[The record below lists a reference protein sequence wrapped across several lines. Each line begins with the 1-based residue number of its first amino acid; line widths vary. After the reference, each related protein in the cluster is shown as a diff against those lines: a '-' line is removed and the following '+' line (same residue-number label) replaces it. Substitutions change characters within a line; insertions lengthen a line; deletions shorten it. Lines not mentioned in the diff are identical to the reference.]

1 MLVVM
6 RVAVE
11 MIMMLRK
18 VLVHN
23 MSLGLHCL
31 RVDLLCLLLRGLIL
45 VLHSWLLHMLV
56 HIIVGLIFKMLLLL
70 LLRLM
75 LRMLHRLLLN
85 TRWVKCSL
93 LLHMTWL
100 LESVWL
106 RWESIGGAG
115 DNWICL
121 DYNGTA
127 STIVW
132 LCVS

>member
-1 MLVVM
+1 MVM
-6 RVAVE
+6 RVAIE

-31 RVDLLCLLLRGLIL
+31 RVDLLWLLLRGLIL

-56 HIIVGLIFKMLLLL
+56 HIIIVLIFKML
-70 LLRLM
+70 RLM
-75 LRMLHRLLLN
+75 LHMLHRLLLN

-100 LESVWL
+100 LESVRL

-127 STIVW
+127 GTIVW